1 MTSAVSRGL
10 ALLPTVNV
18 AQVWAAGDHSS
29 ESAAHAAPFP
39 SKLRTIGRKSTG
51 TQEPPCA
58 APLNGVREKG
68 SRPPQEHRQRERENP
83 EAATASSAFQ
93 SPTMREMTAT
103 IDPAAGR
110 RLSGLLGLLTVRTPC
125 PGLAHL
131 GGPGPA
137 GDGCVIG
144 RPIIAVP
151 AQCHPPTKVRC
162 QGPVAGLAHW
172 PAPHWAAA

>member
-29 ESAAHAAPFP
+29 GSAAHAAPFP

-58 APLNGVREKG
+58 APLKGVREKG

-103 IDPAAGR
+103 IEPSSLLRAGASVGFWAFSQCGHRARAWPILAAPGGR
-110 RLSGLLGLLTVRTPC
+110 
-125 PGLAHL
+125 
-131 GGPGPA
+131 A
-137 GDGCVIG
+137 G
-144 RPIIAVP
+144 
-151 AQCHPPTKVRC
+151 
-162 QGPVAGLAHW
+162 W
-172 PAPHWAAA
+172 

>member
-29 ESAAHAAPFP
+29 GSAAHAAPFP

-58 APLNGVREKG
+58 APLKGVREKG

-103 IDPAAGR
+103 IDPARAGASVGFWAFSQCGHR
-110 RLSGLLGLLTVRTPC
+110 ARAWPILAA
-125 PGLAHL
+125 PG
-131 GGPGPA
+131 GRA
-137 GDGCVIG
+137 G
-144 RPIIAVP
+144 
-151 AQCHPPTKVRC
+151 
-162 QGPVAGLAHW
+162 W
-172 PAPHWAAA
+172 